1 MMTEPF
7 FSPLIGFPL
16 SAKEKK
22 KKKIDWIDSRH
33 LLAIVCV
40 CVCVYSF
47 IKRGGGRRDIDKPF
61 VVGLGRN
68 IGHQLFESCLVYDA
82 TGLSWSKFYS

>member
-40 CVCVYSF
+40 CVCIVSLNEEEAEE
-47 IKRGGGRRDIDKPF
+47 ISTNLLLL
-61 VVGLGRN
+61 GLDET
-68 IGHQLFESCLVYDA
+68 LATSCLSHV
-82 TGLSWSKFYS
+82 

>member
-22 KKKIDWIDSRH
+22 KIDWIDSRH

-40 CVCVYSF
+40 CVYSF
-47 IKRGGGRRDIDKPF
+47 IKRGRGRRDIDKPF
-61 VVGLGRN
+61 VVGLG
-68 IGHQLFESCLVYDA
+68 LDETLATSCLSHV
-82 TGLSWSKFYS
+82 

>member
-1 MMTEPF
+1 MTEPF

-22 KKKIDWIDSRH
+22 KKIDWIDSRH

-40 CVCVYSF
+40 FVCVYSF

-61 VVGLGRN
+61 VVGLG
-68 IGHQLFESCLVYDA
+68 LDETLATSCLSHV
-82 TGLSWSKFYS
+82 